1 MNSGP
6 ARAKEIY
13 WTWMPDAPVFDALVI
28 GAGPT
33 GLASAIALKCRGL
46 STVVLDKGCIV
57 NSLWNYPTNLVFFT
71 TPERLEIGDLPMTSL
86 GEKPVRAE
94 ALKYYRRAAEHYGLD
109 IRQWRRVIGLRG
121 SQGDFTVEARDR
133 DGGTETFRAR
143 AVVAATGFYDVP
155 VLMGVPGEDL
165 PKVRHYYQE
174 AHPFWNQD
182 VLVVGG
188 ANSAVIAAL
197 DLARSGAR
205 VTLIHRGPVFDACVK
220 YWLKPDIE
228 NRIREG
234 SLRAYFHTTLAA
246 VREREADIRGPEGL
260 RTLPNDAVLAMT
272 GYKPDFPFLKSLG
285 VTFDEGAGRPKL
297 GDAFETER
305 KGLFLAGVVVAGV
318 HTSEVF
324 IENGRHHGGLIAD
337 AIAARLKD
345 ARAA

>member
-1 MNSGP
+1 
-6 ARAKEIY
+6 
-13 WTWMPDAPVFDALVI
+13 MPDSQCFDAVVI

-46 STVVLDKGCIV
+46 SAVVLDKGCIV

-109 IRQWRRVIGLRG
+109 IRPWRRVVGLRG
-121 SQGDFTVEARDR
+121 GEGDFTVETLTR
-133 DGGTETFRAR
+133 DGNTELFQAG
-143 AVVAATGFYDVP
+143 AVVAATGFYDAP

-165 PKVRHYYQE
+165 PKVRHYYHE

-182 VLVVGG
+182 ALVVGG

-205 VTLIHRGPVFDACVK
+205 VTLIHRGPALDACVK

-228 NRIREG
+228 NRIQEG
-234 SLRAYFHTTLAA
+234 TLKAFFRTSLVA
-246 VREREADIRGPEGL
+246 VREREVDILAPEGP

-272 GYKPDFPFLKSLG
+272 GYKPDFRFLESLG
-285 VTFDEGAGRPKL
+285 VTFDREAGRPRL
-297 GDAFETER
+297 GEAFETER
-305 KGLFLAGVVVAGV
+305 RGLFLAGVVVAGL

-324 IENGRHHGGLIAD
+324 IENGRHHGGVIAD
-337 AIAARLKD
+337 AIVARKKGG
-345 ARAA
+345 

>member
-1 MNSGP
+1 
-6 ARAKEIY
+6 
-13 WTWMPDAPVFDALVI
+13 MPDAPFFDALVI

-33 GLASAIALKCRGL
+33 GLACAIALQCRGL
-46 STVVLDKGCIV
+46 KTVVLDKGCIV

-109 IRQWRRVIGLRG
+109 IRQWRSVTALRG
-121 SQGDFTVEARDR
+121 SEGDFTVEARDR
-133 DGGTETFRAR
+133 EGGAETFRAR

-155 VLMGVPGEDL
+155 VLLGVPGEDL
-165 PKVRHYYQE
+165 PKVRHYYTE
-174 AHPFWNQD
+174 SHPYWNQD

-205 VTLIHRGPVFDACVK
+205 ATLIHRGPAFDACVK
-220 YWLKPDIE
+220 YWLRPDIE
-228 NRIREG
+228 NRIQEG
-234 SLRAYFHTTLAA
+234 SLRAYFRTTLAA
-246 VREREADIRGPEGL
+246 VREREVVVRGPEGE

-272 GYKPDFPFLKSLG
+272 GYKPDFAFLESLG
-285 VTFDEGAGRPKL
+285 VTIDREAGRPRL

-324 IENGRHHGGLIAD
+324 IENGRHHGGVIAD
-337 AIAARLKD
+337 AIAARLNG
-345 ARAA
+345 R

>member
-1 MNSGP
+1 
-6 ARAKEIY
+6 
-13 WTWMPDAPVFDALVI
+13 MPGDPVFDALVI

-33 GLASAIALKCRGL
+33 GLAAAIALKCRGL
-46 STVVLDKGCIV
+46 STAVVDKGCIV

-109 IRQWRRVIGLRG
+109 IRQGRRVTALRG
-121 SQGDFTVEARDR
+121 SEGDFTAEARTR
-133 DGGTETFRAR
+133 EGVAETCRAR

-155 VLMGVPGEDL
+155 VLMGVPGEDS
-165 PKVRHYYQE
+165 PKVSHYYRE
-174 AHPFWNQD
+174 AHPYWNQD

-205 VTLIHRGPVFDACVK
+205 VTLIHRGPAFDACVK

-228 NRIREG
+228 NRIQEG
-234 SLRAYFHTTLAA
+234 TLKALFSTALIA
-246 VREREADIRGPEGL
+246 VREHEVDVRGPEGI

-272 GYKPDFPFLKSLG
+272 GYRPDLRFLESLG
-285 VTFDEGAGRPKL
+285 VTFDPEAGRPRL
-297 GDAFETER
+297 GEAFETER
-305 KGLFLAGVVVAGV
+305 KGLFLAGVVVAGL

-324 IENGRHHGGLIAD
+324 IENGRHHGGVIAD
-337 AIAARLKD
+337 AIAARLGRKPD
-345 ARAA
+345 GAGTAGNGTPQ

>member
-1 MNSGP
+1 
-6 ARAKEIY
+6 
-13 WTWMPDAPVFDALVI
+13 MPDSPNFDAVVI

-46 STVVLDKGCIV
+46 SVVVLDKGCIV

-109 IRQWRRVIGLRG
+109 IRQWRRVVGLRG
-121 SQGDFTVEARDR
+121 GDGDFTVEARTR
-133 DGGTETFRAR
+133 DGDAELFQAG
-143 AVVAATGFYDVP
+143 AVVVATGFYDAP

-188 ANSAVIAAL
+188 ANSAVITAL

-205 VTLIHRGPVFDACVK
+205 VTLIHRGPAFDACVK

-228 NRIREG
+228 NRIQEG
-234 SLRAYFHTTLAA
+234 TLKAFFRTSLAA
-246 VREREADIRGPEGL
+246 VREREVDIRGPEGP

-272 GYKPDFPFLKSLG
+272 GYKPDIAFLESLG
-285 VTFDEGAGRPKL
+285 VTFDKEAGRPRL
-297 GDAFETER
+297 GEAFETGR
-305 KGLFLAGVVVAGV
+305 RGLFLAGVVVAGL

-324 IENGRHHGGLIAD
+324 IENGRHHGGAIAD
-337 AIAARLKD
+337 AIAARK
-345 ARAA
+345 RGR

>member
-1 MNSGP
+1 
-6 ARAKEIY
+6 
-13 WTWMPDAPVFDALVI
+13 MPYAPLYDALVI

-46 STVVLDKGCIV
+46 SVVTLDKGCIV

-109 IRQWRRVIGLRG
+109 IRQWKRVTGLRG
-121 SQGDFTVEARDR
+121 SEGDFAVETIARD
-133 DGGTETFRAR
+133 GAKESFRAR
-143 AVVAATGFYDVP
+143 VVVAATGFYDVP
-155 VLMGVPGEDL
+155 VLLGVPGEDL
-165 PKVRHYYQE
+165 PKVRHYYRE
-174 AHPFWNQD
+174 PHPFWNQD

-205 VTLIHRGPVFDACVK
+205 VTLIHRGPAFDACVK

-234 SLRAYFHTTLAA
+234 TLAA
-246 VREREADIRGPEGL
+246 HFHTALTAVREHEVDIVGPEGA
-260 RTLPNDAVLAMT
+260 RTLRNDAVLAMT
-272 GYKPDFPFLKSLG
+272 GYKPDFRFLESLG
-285 VTFDEGAGRPKL
+285 VTFDEKAGRPRL
-297 GDAFETER
+297 GEAFETER

-324 IENGRHHGGLIAD
+324 IENGRHHGGVIAD
-337 AIAARLKD
+337 AVAARL
-345 ARAA
+345 RAGR

>member
-1 MNSGP
+1 
-6 ARAKEIY
+6 
-13 WTWMPDAPVFDALVI
+13 MPDAPPSEPLFDALVI

-33 GLASAIALKCRGL
+33 GLACAIALKCRGL
-46 STVVLDKGCIV
+46 ATVALDKGCIV

-109 IRQWRRVIGLRG
+109 IRQGRTVTALRG
-121 SQGDFTVEARDR
+121 SEGDFAVEARDR
-133 DGGTETFRAR
+133 EGRAETFRAR

-155 VLMGVPGEDL
+155 VLLGVPGEDS
-165 PKVRHYYQE
+165 PKVRHYYKE
-174 AHPFWNQD
+174 AHPYWNQD

-197 DLARSGAR
+197 DLSRSGAR
-205 VTLIHRGPVFDACVK
+205 VTLIHRGPGLDAGVK

-234 SLRAYFHTTLAA
+234 SLRAHFLTTLAA
-246 VREREADIRGPEGL
+246 VREREVVVRGPEGEL
-260 RTLPNDAVLAMT
+260 TLPNDAVLAMT
-272 GYKPDFPFLKSLG
+272 GYKPDIAFLESLG
-285 VTFDEGAGRPKL
+285 VAFDKEAGRPKL
-297 GDAFETER
+297 GQAFETER
-305 KGLFLAGVVVAGV
+305 RGLFLAGVVVAGM

-324 IENGRHHGGLIAD
+324 IENGRHHGGIIAD
-337 AIAARLKD
+337 AIAGRLVS
-345 ARAA
+345 

>member
-1 MNSGP
+1 
-6 ARAKEIY
+6 
-13 WTWMPDAPVFDALVI
+13 MPDAPLFDALVI

-33 GLASAIALKCRGL
+33 GLACAIALKCRGL
-46 STVVLDKGCIV
+46 ATVVLDKGCIV

-109 IRQWRRVIGLRG
+109 IRQWRSVTALRG
-121 SQGDFTVEARDR
+121 SEGDFTVEARDR
-133 DGGTETFRAR
+133 EGDSETFRAR

-155 VLMGVPGEDL
+155 VLLGVPGEDL
-165 PKVRHYYQE
+165 PKVRHYYTE
-174 AHPFWNQD
+174 AHPYWNQE

-205 VTLIHRGPVFDACVK
+205 VTLIHRGTAFDACVK
-220 YWLKPDIE
+220 YWLRPDIE
-228 NRIREG
+228 NRIQEG
-234 SLRAYFHTTLAA
+234 SLQAHFRTTLAA
-246 VREREADIRGPEGL
+246 VREREVVLRGPDGE
-260 RTLPNDAVLAMT
+260 RILPNDAVLALT
-272 GYKPDFPFLKSLG
+272 GYRPDFAFLESLG
-285 VTFDEGAGRPKL
+285 VTLDREAGRPKL
-297 GDAFETER
+297 GEAFETER

-324 IENGRHHGGLIAD
+324 IENGRHHGGIIAD
-337 AIAARLKD
+337 AIAARQK
-345 ARAA
+345 ARA